1 MQQAKKRFSQ
11 LKINEKSCNTPL
23 VKIISLS
30 GCEKS
35 PSHVNKV
42 SPFAHNNNTYSIA
55 ALNIDDNLG
64 IFYYHI
70 TYYLIILHLLEIC
83 HTSHIIALTSIV
95 FYINNYRYG
104 NDCNKEPCISIQY
117 DCSIKRLTLSYYIQ
131 NTCSP
136 QKNFKCQYFY
146 FEYNCYRSSHFLK
159 FISFFQSKIV
169 KLPGRKNV
177 LTSHNQIRRS
187 FMR

>member
-1 MQQAKKRFSQ
+1 MAKHMDSPFCSRSKNLF
-11 LKINEKSCNTPL
+11 LHKEINEKSCNIAL

-42 SPFAHNNNTYSIA
+42 PPFAHNNNTYSMA
-55 ALNIDDNLG
+55 ALNHNDNLG

-117 DCSIKRLTLSYYIQ
+117 DCSIKRLTLSYYI
-131 NTCSP
+131 
-136 QKNFKCQYFY
+136 
-146 FEYNCYRSSHFLK
+146 
-159 FISFFQSKIV
+159 
-169 KLPGRKNV
+169 
-177 LTSHNQIRRS
+177 
-187 FMR
+187 